1 MSDLQQICTQ
11 QRNSVEVENTEVYSG
26 QVDLTDDK
34 AKENID
40 RIYRNGVTAE
50 EDDCELNYGDSGYN
64 TAEDSLLSS
73 FQTNGSEMD
82 DISFEPFLSTDVSN
96 YSDLS
101 DVHKL
106 QEIISV
112 LYLQSVSM
120 KLKLRCVCD
129 DLKSHASES
138 DAVQSAVAVIEGIL
152 QIPSVLPN
160 VIFPETAMEP
170 ASPVATV
177 PVEAPKQEEDT
188 LEIVEALERAVNCND
203 DLVRALKGI
212 RLISPAE
219 EEDLRSRLQI
229 LYRNNVILTSIIDS
243 SNVHT
248 FEMSSLLSQKAD
260 EVFSL
265 RDELAETRSELSTLS
280 LQCSRLS
287 LAEVASRRGPSGS
300 SMGSMGSSM
309 GSMGSMGAMG
319 SSMGAM
325 GDAVERTEGREKEVE
340 EKLRALIEANRSLRQ
355 EVRRLRV
362 GELISTKAG
371 EFSSANPNAIAAC
384 IQGLVAR
391 LALAE
396 AKAETAER
404 RLRMEK
410 LKEKESNDDRLQAE
424 LQSARR
430 CLSEKDRLLQQC
442 QKRVERMKNNE
453 KIYKKAVSD
462 LRLLL
467 EERQREL
474 TEVYSFL
481 HK

>member
-1 MSDLQQICTQ
+1 
-11 QRNSVEVENTEVYSG
+11 
-26 QVDLTDDK
+26 
-34 AKENID
+34 
-40 RIYRNGVTAE
+40 
-50 EDDCELNYGDSGYN
+50 
-64 TAEDSLLSS
+64 
-73 FQTNGSEMD
+73 
-82 DISFEPFLSTDVSN
+82 
-96 YSDLS
+96 
-101 DVHKL
+101 
-106 QEIISV
+106 
-112 LYLQSVSM
+112 
-120 KLKLRCVCD
+120 
-129 DLKSHASES
+129 
-138 DAVQSAVAVIEGIL
+138 
-152 QIPSVLPN
+152 
-160 VIFPETAMEP
+160 
-170 ASPVATV
+170 
-177 PVEAPKQEEDT
+177 
-188 LEIVEALERAVNCND
+188 
-203 DLVRALKGI
+203 
-212 RLISPAE
+212 
-219 EEDLRSRLQI
+219 
-229 LYRNNVILTSIIDS
+229 
-243 SNVHT
+243 
-248 FEMSSLLSQKAD
+248 
-260 EVFSL
+260 
-265 RDELAETRSELSTLS
+265 
-280 LQCSRLS
+280 
-287 LAEVASRRGPSGS
+287 
-300 SMGSMGSSM
+300 
-309 GSMGSMGAMG
+309 
-319 SSMGAM
+319 M

-430 CLSEKDRLLQQC
+430 SLSEKDRLLQQC

>member
-1 MSDLQQICTQ
+1 MSFVKSGLYRRTKPAMSDLQQICTQ
-11 QRNSVEVENTEVYSG
+11 QRNSGEVENTEVYSG

-40 RIYRNGVTAE
+40 RIYRNDVTAE

-106 QEIISV
+106 QEVISV

-138 DAVQSAVAVIEGIL
+138 DAIQSAVAGIEGIL

-160 VIFPETAMEP
+160 VLFPETAIEP

-177 PVEAPKQEEDT
+177 PVEETKQEEDT

-203 DLVRALKGI
+203 DLVRALKSI

-248 FEMSSLLSQKAD
+248 FEMSSLLSQKSD

-265 RDELAETRSELSTLS
+265 RDELAETRSELNTLS
-280 LQCSRLS
+280 LQCSRVS
-287 LAEVASRRGPSGS
+287 LAEVASRRGQSGS
-300 SMGSMGSSM
+300 SMGSMGD
-309 GSMGSMGAMG
+309 AMESAEG
-319 SSMGAM
+319 H
-325 GDAVERTEGREKEVE
+325 EREVE
-340 EKLRALIEANRSLRQ
+340 EKLKALIEANRSLRQ

-430 CLSEKDRLLQQC
+430 SLSEKDRLLQQC
-442 QKRVERMKNNE
+442 QKRVERMKKNE
-453 KIYKKAVSD
+453 KIYKRAVSD

>member
-170 ASPVATV
+170 ASPVATA
-177 PVEAPKQEEDT
+177 PVEETKQEEDT
-188 LEIVEALERAVNCND
+188 LEIVDALERAVNCND

-248 FEMSSLLSQKAD
+248 FEMSSLLSQKAN

-300 SMGSMGSSM
+300 SMGSMGSS
-309 GSMGSMGAMG
+309 MG